1 MRHNEFQIYLDNILS
16 KGNITEKFV
25 EFAKKENRNVIL
37 CGGGHAC
44 LYFVRYLRKRGIAIS
59 AIADKKRTDSLE
71 GIPCL
76 TLERIVQKF
85 DTANLLF
92 VISAPSV
99 REELRE
105 ELKAYVKIEQIFYF
119 EVELY
124 EYYGT
129 NCDKYKSYLVHNKE
143 EFASVYTLL
152 EDDYSRQTMLKVIE
166 GRLTGDLDTI
176 SDIWIENQYWP
187 EDIIQFT
194 DNETVIECGSSDG
207 RTIKEL
213 IDKLE
218 NRYKHIYCFEPD
230 LECKDVLL
238 KVIEEVASKD
248 KITYFEKGTYK
259 ESSIL
264 AFSNEEIA
272 SGLSKVDETGKN
284 TIQVV
289 AIDDVIK
296 DKVTYIKMDI
306 EGAELDTLIGARE
319 TIIRNKP
326 KLAVCIYHKD
336 SDLLEIIKYLQ
347 SLNMDYKY
355 YIRHHNCNMTETV
368 LYAV

>member
-1 MRHNEFQIYLDNILS
+1 MGRDKVQIYFDDILRKENIAE
-16 KGNITEKFV
+16 NFV
-25 EFAKKENRNVIL
+25 EYAKKENKIVIL
-37 CGGGHAC
+37 CGGGHAS
-44 LYFVRYLRKRGIAIS
+44 LYFVRYLRKRGITIS
-59 AIADKKRTDSLE
+59 AIADKKRKDSLE

-76 TLERIVQKF
+76 TLEEIVQKF
-85 DTANLLF
+85 DVANALF

-105 ELKAYVKIEQIFYF
+105 ELKVYVKIEQIFCF

-129 NCDKYKSYLVHNKE
+129 SYDQYKNYLIQNRDE
-143 EFASVYTLL
+143 LASIYTLL
-152 EDDYSRQTMLKVIE
+152 EDDYSRKTMLKVIE

-176 SDIWIENQYWP
+176 SDIWTENQYWP

-207 RTIKEL
+207 KTLKEL

-238 KVIEEVASKD
+238 KVIDEVASKD

-319 TIIRNKP
+319 TIIKNKP
-326 KLAVCIYHKD
+326 KLAVCIYHRD

-347 SLNMDYKY
+347 ALNVDYKY